1 MGRVDNDDVV
11 RAVPLL
17 SLGRSIRALSAIGG
31 FVDGPIIFLISYW
44 FLSFR
49 MDHAILRQCALF
61 AIPSRE
67 LASRH

>member
-1 MGRVDNDDVV
+1 M
-11 RAVPLL
+11 
-17 SLGRSIRALSAIGG
+17 RALSAIGG

-49 MDHAILRQCALF
+49 MDHAILRHCALF